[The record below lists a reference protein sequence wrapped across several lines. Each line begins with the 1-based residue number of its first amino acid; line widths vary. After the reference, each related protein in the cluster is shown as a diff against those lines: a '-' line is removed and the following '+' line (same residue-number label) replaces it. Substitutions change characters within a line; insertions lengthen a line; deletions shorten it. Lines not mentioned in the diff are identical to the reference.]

1 MQYCAINK
9 EREGLE
15 KQNKMLKKLFYLFT
29 IIIFCNGN
37 IIAQNSLQ
45 YNLID
50 YTQPKTFILSDIKIT
65 GSKYVNKSNIIDIS
79 GLKINNNIKVPGTD
93 ISSAINKLWQ
103 QNLFSEIEIKY
114 DKISNDSISLNIVLK
129 EYPRLSKFKFI
140 GKISKSDISTL
151 KDDLQLMRGKILT
164 QNLIKNSLNKIEK
177 FYIDKGFY
185 NVKVNHEIIE
195 DSATANSSILI
206 FDINKNKKVKI
217 KDIIVKG
224 RKQIVNNN
232 KSFLN
237 NKDTVYA
244 ISNYRLKKSMK
255 ETKVKNKWRFFKVS
269 KFIKENYEEDKENI
283 ISEYN
288 NKGYRDAKI
297 VKDSVYVNNDNTV
310 TIEIVLDEGEPYLFG
325 NINFVGNKKYTN
337 DELLN
342 QLGIDSGDV
351 FNQSILDSR
360 LFGTPEGTD
369 ISSLYL
375 DNGYLFFNATPVEV
389 STNNNIIDL
398 DVRLYEGDQ
407 ARINKVAVKGNTKTQ
422 DHVIMREL
430 RTRPGDLFKRSDI
443 MRSQRE
449 LAQMQYF
456 DPEAFD
462 VKIDPNPA
470 RNEVDV
476 TYIVAEKS
484 SDQIQLQGGW
494 GGGRVVGSLGLTFNN
509 FSTRNIF
516 NGSKW
521 KPLPSGD
528 GQRLSLI
535 ARSNGAYYQN
545 YNISFTEPWLG
556 GKKPTSLQV
565 SLFKAISSNGQQDD
579 QRQEIQVTGI
589 SLGIGKRLKNPDDYF
604 TVYNGLNYMQYK
616 LSNSQSFFSF
626 RNGVSNNVNY
636 NITIG
641 RNSVDQIN
649 FPRQGSNFLLTLK
662 LSPPY
667 SMFDDIDDYTSLT
680 DQEKYKWVEYYKW
693 KFKAT
698 WFSPFTEKLI
708 LATKT
713 EFGFLGAY
721 NQELGIS
728 PFERFYVGG
737 DGLSGMGYMNDGREL
752 VALRGYSNNSL
763 SPQTGATIYNKYTAE
778 IRYALSLNPT
788 STMYALAFLEAGNAW
803 EEFDN
808 FNPFGV
814 KRSVGIGVKIMLPM
828 IGMMG
833 LDYGWGLDEV
843 IGNPEANGGQFHF
856 SIGQNF

>member
-1 MQYCAINK
+1 MILSNHFIN
-9 EREGLE
+9 
-15 KQNKMLKKLFYLFT
+15 
-29 IIIFCNGN
+29 
-37 IIAQNSLQ
+37 AQDSIVNT
-45 YNLID
+45 NPID
-50 YTQPKTFILSDIKIT
+50 YTQPKD
-65 GSKYVNKSNIIDIS
+65 YVLADIS
-79 GLKINNNIKVPGTD
+79 IKGIKFLSKSTITDISALKINQIISIPGND
-93 ISSAINKLWQ
+93 ISIAINKLWK
-103 QNLFSEIEIKY
+103 QNLFSDIKIEY
-114 DKISNDSISLNIVLK
+114 DKIINDSIYLNIILK
-129 EYPRLSKFKFI
+129 EYPRLSKFKFK
-140 GKISKSDISTL
+140 GDISKSNITTL
-151 KDDLQLMRGKILT
+151 KEDLKLMRGKVLT
-164 QNLIKNSLNKIEK
+164 QNLIKNSVNKIRK
-177 FYIDKGFY
+177 FYTDKGFF
-185 NVKVNHEIIE
+185 NVSVKHIVAK
-195 DSATANSSILI
+195 DSASANATILI
-206 FDINKNKKVKI
+206 FDINKYDKVKI
-217 KDIIVKG
+217 KDIIIYG
-224 RKQIVNNN
+224 RKEIVNNN
-232 KSFLN
+232 KSFFN

-244 ISNYRLKKSMK
+244 VSSKRLKKSMK

-269 KFIKENYEEDKENI
+269 KFIKSNYEDDKNNI
-283 ISEYN
+283 IEEYN

-297 VKDSVYVNNDNTV
+297 INDTTYLNGDNTI
-310 TIEIVLDEGEPYLFG
+310 TIEITLEEGEPYLFG
-325 NINFVGNKKYTN
+325 DVSFVGNTRYTN
-337 DELLN
+337 EELSS
-342 QLGIDSGDV
+342 QLGIDKGDV

-360 LFGTPEGTD
+360 LFDSQEGTD

-375 DNGYLFFNATPVEV
+375 DDGYLFFNANPVEIA
-389 STNNNIIDL
+389 TNNNTIDIE
-398 DVRLYEGDQ
+398 VRLYEGEQ
-407 ARINKVAVKGNTKTQ
+407 ARLNKISVQGNTKTQ

-476 TYIVAEKS
+476 TYIVSEKS

-509 FSTRNIF
+509 FSSRNIF

-521 KPLPSGD
+521 RPLPSGD
-528 GQRLSLI
+528 GQRLSLT

-545 YNISFTEPWLG
+545 YMMSFTEPWLG
-556 GKKPTSLQV
+556 GKKPTSLSI
-565 SLFKAISSNGQQDD
+565 SLSKSISSNGLDGD
-579 QRQEIQVTGI
+579 ERQEIQVSGL

-604 TVYNGLNYMQYK
+604 TLYNGLNFIQYK

-626 RNGVSNNVNY
+626 RNGESNNVNY
-636 NITIG
+636 QVNLG
-641 RNSVDQIN
+641 RNSVDQLN
-649 FPRQGSNFLLTLK
+649 FPRQGSNFLMSIK

-667 SMFDDIDDYTSLT
+667 SMFDNVDDYSSLT

-713 EFGFLGAY
+713 EFGFLGGY
-721 NQELGIS
+721 NDQLGIS

-803 EEFDN
+803 EDFDN
-808 FNPFGV
+808 FNPFGI

-833 LDYGWGLDEV
+833 LDYGWGLDEI
-843 IGNPEANGGQFHF
+843 IGNPDANGGQFHF

>member
-1 MQYCAINK
+1 MKIKLLLIFLVMIFSNHFIN
-9 EREGLE
+9 
-15 KQNKMLKKLFYLFT
+15 
-29 IIIFCNGN
+29 
-37 IIAQNSLQ
+37 AQDSIVNTNS
-45 YNLID
+45 ID
-50 YTQPKTFILSDIKIT
+50 YTQPKDYILA
-65 GSKYVNKSNIIDIS
+65 DIS
-79 GLKINNNIKVPGTD
+79 IKGIKFLSKSTITDISALKINQIISIPGND
-93 ISSAINKLWQ
+93 ISIAINKLWK
-103 QNLFSEIEIKY
+103 QNLFSDIKIEY
-114 DKISNDSISLNIVLK
+114 DKIINDSIYLNIILK
-129 EYPRLSKFKFI
+129 EYPRLSKFKFK
-140 GKISKSDISTL
+140 GDISKSNITTL
-151 KDDLQLMRGKILT
+151 KDDLKLMRGKVLT
-164 QNLIKNSLNKIEK
+164 QNLIKNSVNKIRK
-177 FYIDKGFY
+177 FYTDKGY
-185 NVKVNHEIIE
+185 LNVSVKHIVAK
-195 DSATANSSILI
+195 DSTSANASILI
-206 FDINKNKKVKI
+206 FDINKYDKVKI
-217 KDIIVKG
+217 KDIIVYG
-224 RKQIVNNN
+224 RKEIVNTN
-232 KSFLN
+232 KSFFN

-244 ISNYRLKKSMK
+244 ISNKRLKKSMK

-269 KFIKENYEEDKENI
+269 KFINSNYEDDKNNI
-283 ISEYN
+283 IEEYN

-297 VKDSVYVNNDNTV
+297 ISDTTYLNEDNTI
-310 TIEIVLDEGEPYLFG
+310 TIEITLEEGEPYLFG
-325 NINFVGNKKYTN
+325 DISFIGNTRYTN
-337 DELLN
+337 EQLSS
-342 QLGIDSGDV
+342 QLGIDKGEV

-360 LFGTPEGTD
+360 LFGSQEGTD

-375 DNGYLFFNATPVEV
+375 NDGYLFFNATPVEIA
-389 STNNNIIDL
+389 TNNNTIDIE
-398 DVRLYEGDQ
+398 VRLYEGEQ
-407 ARINKVAVKGNTKTQ
+407 ARLNKISVQGNTKTQ

-476 TYIVAEKS
+476 TYIVSEKS

-509 FSTRNIF
+509 FSSRNIF

-521 KPLPSGD
+521 RPLPSGD
-528 GQRLSLI
+528 GQRLSLT

-545 YNISFTEPWLG
+545 YMMSFTEPWLG
-556 GKKPTSLQV
+556 GKKPTSLSV
-565 SLFKAISSNGQQDD
+565 SLSKSVSSNGLTGDE
-579 QRQEIQVTGI
+579 RQEIQVSGL

-604 TVYNGLNYMQYK
+604 TLYNGLNFIQYK

-626 RNGVSNNVNY
+626 RNGESNNVNY
-636 NITIG
+636 QINLG
-641 RNSVDQIN
+641 RNSVDQLN
-649 FPRQGSNFLLTLK
+649 YPRQGSNFLLSIK

-667 SMFDDIDDYTSLT
+667 SMFDNVDDYSSLT

-713 EFGFLGAY
+713 EFGFLGGY
-721 NQELGIS
+721 NDQLGIS

-803 EEFDN
+803 EDFDN
-808 FNPFGV
+808 FNPFGI

-833 LDYGWGLDEV
+833 LDYGWGLDEI
-843 IGNPEANGGQFHF
+843 IGNPDANGGQFHF

>member
-1 MQYCAINK
+1 
-9 EREGLE
+9 
-15 KQNKMLKKLFYLFT
+15 MLKKIVVIFSITSLICTNLF
-29 IIIFCNGN
+29 
-37 IIAQNSLQ
+37 AQDSLQ
-45 YNLID
+45 FFID
-50 YTQPKTFILSDIKIT
+50 YTKPKEFVLSNVNIIGTKF
-65 GSKYVNKSNIIDIS
+65 VNKSNILDITS
-79 GLKINNNIKVPGTD
+79 LKINQKIKIPGSD

-103 QNLFSEIEIKY
+103 QNLFSEIEIEY
-114 DKISNDSISLNIVLK
+114 DEIKKDSISLNIVLK

-140 GKISKSDISTL
+140 GNISKSNVSTL
-151 KDDLQLMRGKILT
+151 KDDLKLARGKILT
-164 QNLIKNSLNKIEK
+164 QNLIKNSINKIKK
-177 FYIDKGFY
+177 FYTDKGFL
-185 NVKVNHEIIE
+185 NIDVKHKIVE
-195 DSATANSSILI
+195 DTLTLNSSILI
-206 FDINKNKKVKI
+206 FEINKNKKVKI
-217 KDIIVKG
+217 RDIVIKG
-224 RKQIVNNN
+224 RKQIVNKN
-232 KSFLN
+232 KSIIN

-244 ISNYRLKKSMK
+244 LSNYRLKKSMK

-269 KFIKENYEEDKENI
+269 KFIKENYEADKENI

-288 NKGYRDAKI
+288 NRGYRDAKI
-297 VKDSVYVNNDNTV
+297 LNDTIYYNSDNTI
-310 TIEIVLDEGEPYLFG
+310 TIEITLDEGEPYLFG
-325 NINFVGNKKYTN
+325 NINFIGNKKYTN
-337 DELLN
+337 SELLN
-342 QLGIDSGDV
+342 QLSIDSGDV

-389 STNNNIIDL
+389 STTDNIIDL
-398 DVRLYEGDQ
+398 EIRLYEGDQ
-407 ARINKVAVKGNTKTQ
+407 ARINKVSVKGNTKTQ

-476 TYIVAEKS
+476 TYVVAEKS

-494 GGGRVVGSLGLTFNN
+494 GGGRVVGSLGFTFNN
-509 FSTRNIF
+509 FSSRNLF

-521 KPLPSGD
+521 RPLPSGD
-528 GQRLSLI
+528 GQRLSLV
-535 ARSNGAYYQN
+535 ARSNGVYYQN
-545 YNISFTEPWLG
+545 YNISFVEPWLG

-565 SLFKAISSNGQQDD
+565 SVFRAISSNGLQDE
-579 QRQEIQVTGI
+579 QRQEIQVTGL
-589 SLGIGKRLKNPDDYF
+589 SFGVGKRLKNPDDYF
-604 TVYNGLNYMQYK
+604 TVYNGLNFMQYK

-636 NITIG
+636 NINIG

-649 FPRQGSNFLLTLK
+649 FPRQGSNFLLSLK

-667 SMFDDIDDYTSLT
+667 SMFDDIDDYSTLS
-680 DQEKYKWVEYYKW
+680 DQEKFEWVEYYKW

-698 WFSPFTEKLI
+698 WFSPFTEKLV
-708 LATKT
+708 LATRT

-721 NQELGIS
+721 NQDLGVS

-752 VALRGYSNNSL
+752 VALRGYANNSI

-788 STMYALAFLEAGNAW
+788 STMYAHAFLEAGNAW
-803 EEFDN
+803 EKFEN

-814 KRSVGIGVKIMLPM
+814 KRSVGIGIKIMLPM

-833 LDYGWGLDEV
+833 LDYGWGLDE
-843 IGNPEANGGQFHF
+843 IPGNSEANGGQFHF

>member
-1 MQYCAINK
+1 M
-9 EREGLE
+9 
-15 KQNKMLKKLFYLFT
+15 
-29 IIIFCNGN
+29 IFSNHFVN
-37 IIAQNSLQ
+37 AQDSIVNT
-45 YNLID
+45 NPID
-50 YTQPKTFILSDIKIT
+50 YTQPKDYILA
-65 GSKYVNKSNIIDIS
+65 DIS
-79 GLKINNNIKVPGTD
+79 IKGIKFLSKSTITDISALKINQIISIPGND
-93 ISSAINKLWQ
+93 ISIAINKLWK
-103 QNLFSEIEIKY
+103 QNLFSDIKIEY
-114 DKISNDSISLNIVLK
+114 DKIINDSIYLNIILK
-129 EYPRLSKFKFI
+129 EYPRLSKFKFK
-140 GKISKSDISTL
+140 GDISKSNITTL
-151 KDDLQLMRGKILT
+151 KEDLKLMRGKVLT
-164 QNLIKNSLNKIEK
+164 QNLIKNSVNKIRK
-177 FYIDKGFY
+177 FYTDKGY
-185 NVKVNHEIIE
+185 LNVSVKHIVAK
-195 DSATANSSILI
+195 DSTSANASILI
-206 FDINKNKKVKI
+206 FDINKYDKVKI
-217 KDIIVKG
+217 KDIIIYG
-224 RKQIVNNN
+224 RKEIVNTN
-232 KSFLN
+232 KSFFN

-244 ISNYRLKKSMK
+244 VSNKRLKKSMK

-269 KFIKENYEEDKENI
+269 KFIKSNYEDDKNNI
-283 ISEYN
+283 IEEYN

-297 VKDSVYVNNDNTV
+297 INDTTYLNEDNTI
-310 TIEIVLDEGEPYLFG
+310 TIEITLEEGEPYLFG
-325 NINFVGNKKYTN
+325 DVSFIGNTRYTN
-337 DELLN
+337 EELSS
-342 QLGIDSGDV
+342 QLGIDKGDV

-360 LFGTPEGTD
+360 LFGSQEGTD

-375 DNGYLFFNATPVEV
+375 DDGYLFFNATPVEIA
-389 STNNNIIDL
+389 TNNNTIDIE
-398 DVRLYEGDQ
+398 VRLYEGEQ
-407 ARINKVAVKGNTKTQ
+407 ARLNKISVQGNTKTQ

-476 TYIVAEKS
+476 TYIVSEKS

-509 FSTRNIF
+509 FSSRNIF

-521 KPLPSGD
+521 RPLPSGD
-528 GQRLSLI
+528 GQRLSLT

-545 YNISFTEPWLG
+545 YMMSFTEPWLG
-556 GKKPTSLQV
+556 GKKPTSLSV
-565 SLFKAISSNGQQDD
+565 SLSKSISSNGLTGDE
-579 QRQEIQVTGI
+579 RQEIQVSGL

-604 TVYNGLNYMQYK
+604 TLYNGLNFIQYK

-626 RNGVSNNVNY
+626 RNGESNNVNY
-636 NITIG
+636 QVNLG
-641 RNSVDQIN
+641 RNSVDQLN
-649 FPRQGSNFLLTLK
+649 FPRQGSNFLLSIK

-667 SMFDDIDDYTSLT
+667 SMFDNIDDYSSLT

-713 EFGFLGAY
+713 EFGFLGGY
-721 NQELGIS
+721 NDQLGIS

-778 IRYALSLNPT
+778 LRYALSLNPT

-803 EEFDN
+803 
-808 FNPFGV
+808 
-814 KRSVGIGVKIMLPM
+814 
-828 IGMMG
+828 
-833 LDYGWGLDEV
+833 
-843 IGNPEANGGQFHF
+843 
-856 SIGQNF
+856 

>member
-1 MQYCAINK
+1 MVT
-9 EREGLE
+9 
-15 KQNKMLKKLFYLFT
+15 QNNMLKKIVVIFSITSLICTNLF
-29 IIIFCNGN
+29 
-37 IIAQNSLQ
+37 AQDSLQ
-45 YNLID
+45 FFID
-50 YTQPKTFILSDIKIT
+50 YTKPKEFVLSNVNIVGTKF
-65 GSKYVNKSNIIDIS
+65 VNKSNILDITS
-79 GLKINNNIKVPGTD
+79 LKINQKIKIPGSE

-103 QNLFSEIEIKY
+103 QNLFSEIEIEY
-114 DKISNDSISLNIVLK
+114 DEINKDSISLNIVLK

-140 GKISKSDISTL
+140 GNISKSNISTL
-151 KDDLQLMRGKILT
+151 KDDLKLARGKILT
-164 QNLIKNSLNKIEK
+164 QNLIKNSINKIKK
-177 FYIDKGFY
+177 FYTDKGFLKID
-185 NVKVNHEIIE
+185 VKHEIVE
-195 DSATANSSILI
+195 DTLTLNSSILI
-206 FDINKNKKVKI
+206 FEINKNKKVKI
-217 KDIIVKG
+217 KDIVIKG
-224 RKQIVNNN
+224 RKQIVNKN
-232 KSFLN
+232 KSIIN

-244 ISNYRLKKSMK
+244 LSNYRLKKSMK
-255 ETKVKNKWRFFKVS
+255 ETKVKNKWRFFKAS
-269 KFIKENYEEDKENI
+269 KFIKENYEADKENI

-288 NKGYRDAKI
+288 NRGYRDAKI
-297 VKDSVYVNNDNTV
+297 LNDTIYYNSDNTI
-310 TIEIVLDEGEPYLFG
+310 TIEITLDEGEPYLFG
-325 NINFVGNKKYTN
+325 NINFIGNKKYTN
-337 DELLN
+337 SELLN
-342 QLGIDSGDV
+342 QLSIDSGDV

-389 STNNNIIDL
+389 STTDNIIDL
-398 DVRLYEGDQ
+398 EIRLYEGDQ
-407 ARINKVAVKGNTKTQ
+407 ARINKVSVKGNTKTQ

-476 TYIVAEKS
+476 TYVVAEKS

-494 GGGRVVGSLGLTFNN
+494 GGGRVVGSLGFTFNN
-509 FSTRNIF
+509 FSSRNLF

-521 KPLPSGD
+521 RPLPSGD
-528 GQRLSLI
+528 GQRLSLV
-535 ARSNGAYYQN
+535 ARSNGVYYQN
-545 YNISFTEPWLG
+545 YNISFVEPWLG

-565 SLFKAISSNGQQDD
+565 SVFRAISSNGLQDE
-579 QRQEIQVTGI
+579 QRQEIQVTGL
-589 SLGIGKRLKNPDDYF
+589 SFGVGKRLKNPDDYF
-604 TVYNGLNYMQYK
+604 TVYNGLNFMQYK

-636 NITIG
+636 NINIG

-649 FPRQGSNFLLTLK
+649 FPRQGSNFLLSLK

-667 SMFDDIDDYTSLT
+667 SMFDDIDDYSTLS
-680 DQEKYKWVEYYKW
+680 DQEKFEWVEYYKW

-698 WFSPFTEKLI
+698 WFSPFTEKLV
-708 LATKT
+708 LATRT

-721 NQELGIS
+721 NQDLGVS

-752 VALRGYSNNSL
+752 VALRGYANNSI

-788 STMYALAFLEAGNAW
+788 STMYAHAFLEAGNAW
-803 EEFDN
+803 EKFEN

-814 KRSVGIGVKIMLPM
+814 KRSVGIGIKIMLPM

-833 LDYGWGLDEV
+833 LDYGWGLDE
-843 IGNPEANGGQFHF
+843 IPGNSEANGGQFHF

>member
-1 MQYCAINK
+1 M
-9 EREGLE
+9 
-15 KQNKMLKKLFYLFT
+15 
-29 IIIFCNGN
+29 IFSNHFVN
-37 IIAQNSLQ
+37 AQDSIVNT
-45 YNLID
+45 NPID
-50 YTQPKTFILSDIKIT
+50 YTQPKDYILA
-65 GSKYVNKSNIIDIS
+65 DIS
-79 GLKINNNIKVPGTD
+79 IKGIKFLSKSTITDISALKINQIISIPGND
-93 ISSAINKLWQ
+93 ISIAINKLWK
-103 QNLFSEIEIKY
+103 QNLFSDIKIEY
-114 DKISNDSISLNIVLK
+114 DKIINDSIYLNIILK
-129 EYPRLSKFKFI
+129 EYPRLSKFKFK
-140 GKISKSDISTL
+140 GDISKSNITTL
-151 KDDLQLMRGKILT
+151 KEDLKLMRGKVLT
-164 QNLIKNSLNKIEK
+164 QNLIKNSVNKIRK
-177 FYIDKGFY
+177 FYTDKGY
-185 NVKVNHEIIE
+185 LNVSVKHIVAK
-195 DSATANSSILI
+195 DSTSANASILI
-206 FDINKNKKVKI
+206 FDINKYDKVKI
-217 KDIIVKG
+217 KDIIIYG
-224 RKQIVNNN
+224 RKEIVNTN
-232 KSFLN
+232 KSFFN

-244 ISNYRLKKSMK
+244 VSNKRLKKSMK

-269 KFIKENYEEDKENI
+269 KFIKSNYEDDKNNI
-283 ISEYN
+283 IEEYN

-297 VKDSVYVNNDNTV
+297 INDTTYLNEDNTI
-310 TIEIVLDEGEPYLFG
+310 TIEITLEEGEPYLFG
-325 NINFVGNKKYTN
+325 DVSFIGNTRYTN
-337 DELLN
+337 EELSS
-342 QLGIDSGDV
+342 QLGIDKGDV

-360 LFGTPEGTD
+360 LFGSQEGTD

-375 DNGYLFFNATPVEV
+375 DDGYLFFNATPVEIA
-389 STNNNIIDL
+389 TNNNTIDIE
-398 DVRLYEGDQ
+398 VRLYEGEQ
-407 ARINKVAVKGNTKTQ
+407 ARLNKISVQGNTKTQ

-476 TYIVAEKS
+476 TYIVSEKS

-509 FSTRNIF
+509 FSSRNIF

-521 KPLPSGD
+521 RPLPSGD
-528 GQRLSLI
+528 GQRLSLT

-545 YNISFTEPWLG
+545 YMMSFTEPWLG
-556 GKKPTSLQV
+556 GKKPTSLSV
-565 SLFKAISSNGQQDD
+565 SLSKSISSNGLTGDE
-579 QRQEIQVTGI
+579 RQEIQVSGL

-604 TVYNGLNYMQYK
+604 TLYNGLNFIQYK

-626 RNGVSNNVNY
+626 RNGESNNVNY
-636 NITIG
+636 QVNLG
-641 RNSVDQIN
+641 RNSVDQLN
-649 FPRQGSNFLLTLK
+649 FPRQGSNFLLSIK

-667 SMFDDIDDYTSLT
+667 SMFDNIDDYSSLT

-713 EFGFLGAY
+713 EFGFLGGY
-721 NQELGIS
+721 NDQLGIS

-803 EEFDN
+803 EDFDN
-808 FNPFGV
+808 FNPFGI

-833 LDYGWGLDEV
+833 LDYGWGLDEI
-843 IGNPEANGGQFHF
+843 IGNPDANGGQFHF

>member
-1 MQYCAINK
+1 LV
-9 EREGLE
+9 R
-15 KQNKMLKKLFYLFT
+15 QNKMIKKITYSLILAFFYF
-29 IIIFCNGN
+29 NVY
-37 IIAQNSLQ
+37 AQENLESLV
-45 YNLID
+45 D
-50 YTQPKTFILSDIKIT
+50 YTSPKEFILSNVNIIGT
-65 GSKYVNKSNIIDIS
+65 KYVNSSNILDITL
-79 GLKINNNIKVPGTD
+79 LKINQKIKIPGTD

-103 QNLFSEIEIKY
+103 QNLFSNIEIEIGEVY
-114 DKISNDSISLNIVLK
+114 NDSVSLNIILN

-140 GKISKSDISTL
+140 GNISKSNISTL
-151 KDDLQLMRGKILT
+151 KDNLKLARGKILT
-164 QNLIKNSLNKIEK
+164 QNLIKNSVNKIKKFYTDKGFLNIIVRHKIEK
-177 FYIDKGFY
+177 DTL
-185 NVKVNHEIIE
+185 
-195 DSATANSSILI
+195 SLNSSILI
-206 FDINKNKKVKI
+206 FEINKNKKVKI
-217 KDIIVKG
+217 RDIIIKG
-224 RKQIVNNN
+224 RKQIVNKN
-232 KSFLN
+232 KSIIN

-244 ISNYRLKKSMK
+244 LSNYRLKKSMK

-269 KFIKENYEEDKENI
+269 KFIKENYETDKENI

-288 NKGYRDAKI
+288 NRGYRDAKI
-297 VKDSVYVNNDNTV
+297 LNDTIYYNSDNTIN
-310 TIEIVLDEGEPYLFG
+310 IEITLDEGEPYLFG
-325 NINFVGNKKYTN
+325 NINFIGNKKYTN
-337 DELLN
+337 SELLN
-342 QLGIDSGDV
+342 QLSIDSGDV

-389 STNNNIIDL
+389 STTNNIINL
-398 DVRLYEGDQ
+398 EIRLYEGDQ
-407 ARINKVAVKGNTKTQ
+407 ARINKVSVKGNTKTQ

-470 RNEVDV
+470 RNEVDI
-476 TYIVAEKS
+476 TYVVAEKS

-494 GGGRVVGSLGLTFNN
+494 GGGRVVGSLGFTFNN
-509 FSTRNIF
+509 FSSRNLF
-516 NGSKW
+516 DGSKW
-521 KPLPSGD
+521 RPLPSGD
-528 GQRLSLI
+528 GQRLSLV
-535 ARSNGAYYQN
+535 ARSNGVYYQN
-545 YNISFTEPWLG
+545 YNISFVEPWLG

-565 SLFKAISSNGQQDD
+565 SLFRAISSNGLQDE
-579 QRQEIQVTGI
+579 QRQEIQVTGL
-589 SLGIGKRLKNPDDYF
+589 SFGVGKRLKNPDDYF
-604 TVYNGLNYMQYK
+604 TVYNGLNFMQYK

-636 NITIG
+636 NINIG

-649 FPRQGSNFLLTLK
+649 FPRQGSNFLLSLK

-667 SMFDDIDDYTSLT
+667 SMFDDIDDYSTLS
-680 DQEKYKWVEYYKW
+680 DQEKFEWVEYYKW

-698 WFSPFTEKLI
+698 WFSPFTEKLV
-708 LATKT
+708 LATRT

-721 NQELGIS
+721 NQDLGVS

-752 VALRGYSNNSL
+752 VALRGYANNSI

-788 STMYALAFLEAGNAW
+788 STMYAHAFLEAGNAW
-803 EEFDN
+803 EKFEN

-814 KRSVGIGVKIMLPM
+814 KRSMGIGIKIMLPM

-833 LDYGWGLDEV
+833 LDYGWGLD
-843 IGNPEANGGQFHF
+843 IIPGNSEANGGQFHF

>member
-1 MQYCAINK
+1 MKI
-9 EREGLE
+9 
-15 KQNKMLKKLFYLFT
+15 KLLL
-29 IIIFCNGN
+29 IFLVMIFSNHFVN
-37 IIAQNSLQ
+37 AQDSIVNT
-45 YNLID
+45 NPID
-50 YTQPKTFILSDIKIT
+50 YTQPKD
-65 GSKYVNKSNIIDIS
+65 YVLADIS
-79 GLKINNNIKVPGTD
+79 IKGIKFLSKSTITDISALKINQIISIPGND
-93 ISSAINKLWQ
+93 ISIAINKLWK
-103 QNLFSEIEIKY
+103 QNLFSDIKIEY
-114 DKISNDSISLNIVLK
+114 DKIINDSIYLNIILK
-129 EYPRLSKFKFI
+129 EYPRLSKFKFK
-140 GKISKSDISTL
+140 GDISKSNITTL
-151 KDDLQLMRGKILT
+151 KEDLKLMRGKVLT
-164 QNLIKNSLNKIEK
+164 QNLIKNSVNKIRK
-177 FYIDKGFY
+177 FYTDKGY
-185 NVKVNHEIIE
+185 LNVSVKHIVAK
-195 DSATANSSILI
+195 DSTSANASILI
-206 FDINKNKKVKI
+206 FDINKYDKVKI
-217 KDIIVKG
+217 KDIIIYG
-224 RKQIVNNN
+224 RKEIVNTN
-232 KSFLN
+232 KSFFN

-244 ISNYRLKKSMK
+244 VSNKRLKKSMK

-269 KFIKENYEEDKENI
+269 KFIKSNYEDDKNNI
-283 ISEYN
+283 IEEYN

-297 VKDSVYVNNDNTV
+297 INDTTYLNEDNTI
-310 TIEIVLDEGEPYLFG
+310 TIEITLEEGEPYLFG
-325 NINFVGNKKYTN
+325 DVSFIGNTRYTN
-337 DELLN
+337 EELSS
-342 QLGIDSGDV
+342 QLGIDKGDV

-360 LFGTPEGTD
+360 LFGSQEGTD

-375 DNGYLFFNATPVEV
+375 DDGYLFFNATPVEIA
-389 STNNNIIDL
+389 TNNNTIDIE
-398 DVRLYEGDQ
+398 VRLYEGEQ
-407 ARINKVAVKGNTKTQ
+407 ARLNKISVQGNTKTQ

-476 TYIVAEKS
+476 TYIVSEKS

-509 FSTRNIF
+509 FSSRNIF

-521 KPLPSGD
+521 RPLPSGD
-528 GQRLSLI
+528 GQRLSLT

-545 YNISFTEPWLG
+545 YMMSFTEPWLG
-556 GKKPTSLQV
+556 GKKPTSLSV
-565 SLFKAISSNGQQDD
+565 SLSKSISSNGLTGDE
-579 QRQEIQVTGI
+579 RQEIQVSGL

-604 TVYNGLNYMQYK
+604 TLYNGLNFIQYK

-626 RNGVSNNVNY
+626 RNGESNNVNY
-636 NITIG
+636 QVNLG
-641 RNSVDQIN
+641 RNSVDQLN
-649 FPRQGSNFLLTLK
+649 FPRQGSNFLLSIK

-667 SMFDDIDDYTSLT
+667 SMFDNIDDYSSLT

-713 EFGFLGAY
+713 EFGFLGGY
-721 NQELGIS
+721 NDQLGIS

-803 EEFDN
+803 EDFDN
-808 FNPFGV
+808 FNPFGI

-833 LDYGWGLDEV
+833 LDYGWGLDEI
-843 IGNPEANGGQFHF
+843 IGNPDANGGQFHF

>member
-1 MQYCAINK
+1 MVTLYN
-9 EREGLE
+9 
-15 KQNKMLKKLFYLFT
+15 MTKK
-29 IIIFCNGN
+29 IIFIFFIICYSATTNG
-37 IIAQNSLQ
+37 QDSLVQ
-45 YNLID
+45 PFID
-50 YTQPKTFILSDIKIT
+50 YTQPKEYVLSKISIKGT
-65 GSKYVNKSNIIDIS
+65 TYVNKSNIIDIS
-79 GLKINNNIKVPGTD
+79 GLKINQKITIPSSD
-93 ISSAINKLWQ
+93 ISNAINKLWQ
-103 QNLFSEIEIKY
+103 QNLFSEIDITL
-114 DKISNDSISLNIVLK
+114 DKIFNDSITLDIVLK
-129 EYPRLSKFKFI
+129 EYPRLSKFKFK
-140 GKISKSDISTL
+140 GDISKSNISTL
-151 KDDLQLMRGKILT
+151 KEDLQLMRGKILT
-164 QNLIKNSLNKIEK
+164 QNLIKNSVNKIEK
-177 FYIDKGFY
+177 FYVDKGFL
-185 NVKVNHEIIE
+185 NTDVKFFITN
-195 DSATANSSILI
+195 DTLTSNSSILI

-217 KDIIVKG
+217 KDIIIYG
-224 RKQIVNNN
+224 RNEIVNKN
-232 KSFLN
+232 KSFFN

-244 ISNYRLKKSMK
+244 LSNRKLKKSMK

-269 KFIKENYEEDKENI
+269 KFIKSNYEEDKENI

-297 VKDSVYVNNDNTV
+297 TNDTIYLNDDNTV
-310 TIEIVLDEGEPYLFG
+310 TIEITLDEGDPYLFG
-325 NINFVGNKKYTN
+325 NINFIGNTKYTN
-337 DELLN
+337 EELLN

-351 FNQSILDSR
+351 FNQSILDAR
-360 LFGTPEGTD
+360 LFGSQEGND

-375 DNGYLFFNATPVEV
+375 DDGYLFFNATPVEV
-389 STNNNIIDL
+389 STNNNSIDL
-398 DVRLYEGDQ
+398 EIRLYEGNQ
-407 ARINKVAVKGNTKTQ
+407 ARINKVSVKGNTKTQ

-430 RTRPGDLFKRSDI
+430 RTKPGDLFKRSDI

-462 VKIDPNPA
+462 VKIDPKPA
-470 RNEVDV
+470 RNEVDI
-476 TYIVAEKS
+476 TYIVSEKS

-509 FSTRNIF
+509 FSSRNIF

-521 KPLPSGD
+521 RPLPSGD

-565 SLFKAISSNGQQDD
+565 SLYRSVSSNGLTDD
-579 QRQEIQVTGI
+579 QRQEIQVTGL
-589 SLGIGKRLKNPDDYF
+589 SLGIGKRLKKPDDYF
-604 TVYNGLNYMQYK
+604 GIYNGLNFVQYK

-626 RNGVSNNVNY
+626 RNGESNNINY
-636 NITIG
+636 NINIT
-641 RNSVDQIN
+641 RNSIDQIN
-649 FPRQGSNFLLTLK
+649 FPRQGSNFILSLK

-667 SMFDDIDDYTSLT
+667 SMFDDVDDYSSLS
-680 DQEKYKWVEYYKW
+680 DQEKYEWVEYYKW

-698 WFSPFTEKLI
+698 WFSPFTEKLV

-721 NQELGIS
+721 NEQLGVS

-778 IRYALSLNPT
+778 LRYALSLNPT

-803 EEFDN
+803 EKFDD

-814 KRSVGIGVKIMLPM
+814 KRSAGIGIKIMLPM

-833 LDYGWGLDEV
+833 LDYGWGLDEI
-843 IGNPEANGGQFHF
+843 IGNPDANGGQFHF

>member
-1 MQYCAINK
+1 
-9 EREGLE
+9 
-15 KQNKMLKKLFYLFT
+15 MLKKIAVIFSITSLICSNLF
-29 IIIFCNGN
+29 
-37 IIAQNSLQ
+37 AQDSLQ
-45 YNLID
+45 FFID
-50 YTQPKTFILSDIKIT
+50 YTKPKEFVLSNVNIVGTKF
-65 GSKYVNKSNIIDIS
+65 VNKSNILDITS
-79 GLKINNNIKVPGTD
+79 LKINQKIKIPGSD

-103 QNLFSEIEIKY
+103 QNLFSEIEIEY
-114 DKISNDSISLNIVLK
+114 DEINEDSISLNIVLK

-140 GKISKSDISTL
+140 GNISKSNVSTL
-151 KDDLQLMRGKILT
+151 KDDLKLARGKILT
-164 QNLIKNSLNKIEK
+164 QNLIKNSINKIKK
-177 FYIDKGFY
+177 FYTDKGFLKID
-185 NVKVNHEIIE
+185 VKHKIVE
-195 DSATANSSILI
+195 DTLTLNSSILI
-206 FDINKNKKVKI
+206 FEINKNKKVKI
-217 KDIIVKG
+217 RDIIIKG
-224 RKQIVNNN
+224 RKQIVNKN
-232 KSFLN
+232 KSIIN

-244 ISNYRLKKSMK
+244 LSNYRLKKSMK

-269 KFIKENYEEDKENI
+269 KFIKENYEADKENI

-288 NKGYRDAKI
+288 NRGYRDAKI
-297 VKDSVYVNNDNTV
+297 LNDTIYYNSDNTITV
-310 TIEIVLDEGEPYLFG
+310 EITLDEGEPYLFG
-325 NINFVGNKKYTN
+325 NINFIGNKKYTN
-337 DELLN
+337 SELLN
-342 QLGIDSGDV
+342 QLSIDSGDV

-389 STNNNIIDL
+389 STTDNIIDL
-398 DVRLYEGDQ
+398 EIRLYEGDQ
-407 ARINKVAVKGNTKTQ
+407 ARINKVSVKGNTKTQ

-476 TYIVAEKS
+476 TYVVAEKS

-494 GGGRVVGSLGLTFNN
+494 GGGRVVGSLGFTFNN
-509 FSTRNIF
+509 FSSRNLF

-521 KPLPSGD
+521 RPLPSGD
-528 GQRLSLI
+528 GQRLSLV
-535 ARSNGAYYQN
+535 ARSNGVYYQN
-545 YNISFTEPWLG
+545 YNISFVEPWLG

-565 SLFKAISSNGQQDD
+565 SVFRAISSNGLQDD
-579 QRQEIQVTGI
+579 QRQEIQVTGL
-589 SLGIGKRLKNPDDYF
+589 SFGVGKRLKNPDDYF
-604 TVYNGLNYMQYK
+604 TVYNGLNFMQYK

-636 NITIG
+636 NINIG

-649 FPRQGSNFLLTLK
+649 FPRQGSNFLLSLK

-667 SMFDDIDDYTSLT
+667 SMFDDIDDYSTLS
-680 DQEKYKWVEYYKW
+680 DQEKFEWVEYYKW

-698 WFSPFTEKLI
+698 WFSPFTEKLV
-708 LATKT
+708 LATRT

-721 NQELGIS
+721 NQDLGVS

-752 VALRGYSNNSL
+752 VALRGYANNSI

-788 STMYALAFLEAGNAW
+788 STMYAHAFLEAGNAW
-803 EEFDN
+803 EKFEN

-814 KRSVGIGVKIMLPM
+814 KRSVGIGIKIMLPM

-833 LDYGWGLDEV
+833 LDYGWGLDE
-843 IGNPEANGGQFHF
+843 IPGNSEANGGQFHF

>member
-1 MQYCAINK
+1 MKIKLLLILIVMILSNHFIN
-9 EREGLE
+9 
-15 KQNKMLKKLFYLFT
+15 
-29 IIIFCNGN
+29 
-37 IIAQNSLQ
+37 AQDSIVNT
-45 YNLID
+45 NPID
-50 YTQPKTFILSDIKIT
+50 YTQPKD
-65 GSKYVNKSNIIDIS
+65 YVLADIS
-79 GLKINNNIKVPGTD
+79 IKGIKFLSKSTITDISALKINQIISIPGND
-93 ISSAINKLWQ
+93 ISIAINKLWK
-103 QNLFSEIEIKY
+103 QNLFSDIKIEN
-114 DKISNDSISLNIVLK
+114 DKIINDSIYLNIILK
-129 EYPRLSKFKFI
+129 EYPRLSKFKFK
-140 GKISKSDISTL
+140 GDISKSNITTL
-151 KDDLQLMRGKILT
+151 KEDLKLMRGKVLT
-164 QNLIKNSLNKIEK
+164 QNLIKNSVNKIRK
-177 FYIDKGFY
+177 FYTDKGFF
-185 NVKVNHEIIE
+185 NVSVKHIVAK
-195 DSATANSSILI
+195 DSASANATILI
-206 FDINKNKKVKI
+206 FDINKYDKVKI
-217 KDIIVKG
+217 KDIIIYG
-224 RKQIVNNN
+224 RKEIVNNN
-232 KSFLN
+232 KSFFN

-244 ISNYRLKKSMK
+244 VSSKRLKKSMK

-269 KFIKENYEEDKENI
+269 KFIKSNYEDDKNNI
-283 ISEYN
+283 IEEYN

-297 VKDSVYVNNDNTV
+297 INDTTYLNGDNTI
-310 TIEIVLDEGEPYLFG
+310 TIEITLEEGEPYLFG
-325 NINFVGNKKYTN
+325 DVSFVGNTRYTN
-337 DELLN
+337 EELSS
-342 QLGIDSGDV
+342 QLGIDKGDV

-360 LFGTPEGTD
+360 LFDSQEGTD

-375 DNGYLFFNATPVEV
+375 DDGYLFFNANPVEIA
-389 STNNNIIDL
+389 TNNNTIDIE
-398 DVRLYEGDQ
+398 VRLYEGEQ
-407 ARINKVAVKGNTKTQ
+407 ARLNKISVQGNTKTQ

-476 TYIVAEKS
+476 TYIVSEKS

-509 FSTRNIF
+509 FSSRNIF

-521 KPLPSGD
+521 RPLPSGD
-528 GQRLSLI
+528 GQRLSLT

-545 YNISFTEPWLG
+545 YMMSFTEPWLG
-556 GKKPTSLQV
+556 GKKPTSLSI
-565 SLFKAISSNGQQDD
+565 SLSKSISSNGLDGD
-579 QRQEIQVTGI
+579 ERQEIQVSGL

-604 TVYNGLNYMQYK
+604 TLYNGLNFIQYK

-626 RNGVSNNVNY
+626 RNGESNNVNY
-636 NITIG
+636 QVNLG
-641 RNSVDQIN
+641 RNSVDQLN
-649 FPRQGSNFLLTLK
+649 FPRQGSNFLMSIK

-667 SMFDDIDDYTSLT
+667 SMFDNVDDYSSLT

-713 EFGFLGAY
+713 EFGFLGGY
-721 NQELGIS
+721 NDQLGIS

-803 EEFDN
+803 EDFDN
-808 FNPFGV
+808 FNPFGI

-833 LDYGWGLDEV
+833 LDYGWGLDEI
-843 IGNPEANGGQFHF
+843 IGNPDANGGQFHF

>member
-1 MQYCAINK
+1 MKIKLLLIFLVMIFSNHFIN
-9 EREGLE
+9 
-15 KQNKMLKKLFYLFT
+15 
-29 IIIFCNGN
+29 
-37 IIAQNSLQ
+37 AQDSIVNTNS
-45 YNLID
+45 ID
-50 YTQPKTFILSDIKIT
+50 YTQPKDYILA
-65 GSKYVNKSNIIDIS
+65 DIS
-79 GLKINNNIKVPGTD
+79 IKGIKFLSKSTITDISALKINQIISIPGND
-93 ISSAINKLWQ
+93 ISIAINKLWK
-103 QNLFSEIEIKY
+103 QNLFSDIKIEY
-114 DKISNDSISLNIVLK
+114 DKIINDSIYLNIILK
-129 EYPRLSKFKFI
+129 EYPRLSKFKFK
-140 GKISKSDISTL
+140 GDISKSNITTL
-151 KDDLQLMRGKILT
+151 KDDLKLMRGKVLT
-164 QNLIKNSLNKIEK
+164 QNLIKNSVNKIRK
-177 FYIDKGFY
+177 FYTDKGY
-185 NVKVNHEIIE
+185 LNVSVKHIVAK
-195 DSATANSSILI
+195 DSTSANASILI
-206 FDINKNKKVKI
+206 FDINKYDKVKI
-217 KDIIVKG
+217 KDIIVYG
-224 RKQIVNNN
+224 RKEIVNTN
-232 KSFLN
+232 KSFFN

-244 ISNYRLKKSMK
+244 ISNKRLKKRMK

-269 KFIKENYEEDKENI
+269 KFINSNYEDDKNNI
-283 ISEYN
+283 IEEYN

-297 VKDSVYVNNDNTV
+297 ISDTTYLNEDNTI
-310 TIEIVLDEGEPYLFG
+310 TIEITLEEGEPYLFG
-325 NINFVGNKKYTN
+325 DISFIGNTRYTN
-337 DELLN
+337 EQLSS
-342 QLGIDSGDV
+342 QLGIDKGEV

-360 LFGTPEGTD
+360 LFGSQEGTD

-375 DNGYLFFNATPVEV
+375 NDGYLFFNATPVEIA
-389 STNNNIIDL
+389 TNNNTIDIE
-398 DVRLYEGDQ
+398 VRLYEGEQ
-407 ARINKVAVKGNTKTQ
+407 ARLNKISVQGNTKTQ

-476 TYIVAEKS
+476 TYIVSEKS

-509 FSTRNIF
+509 FSSRNIF

-521 KPLPSGD
+521 RPLPSGD
-528 GQRLSLI
+528 GQRLSLT

-545 YNISFTEPWLG
+545 YMMSFTEPWLG
-556 GKKPTSLQV
+556 GKKPTSLSV
-565 SLFKAISSNGQQDD
+565 SLSKSVSSNGLTGDE
-579 QRQEIQVTGI
+579 RQEIQVSGL

-604 TVYNGLNYMQYK
+604 TLYNGLNFIQYK

-626 RNGVSNNVNY
+626 RNGESNNVNY
-636 NITIG
+636 QINLG
-641 RNSVDQIN
+641 RNSVDQLN
-649 FPRQGSNFLLTLK
+649 YPRQGSNFLLSIK

-667 SMFDDIDDYTSLT
+667 SMFDNVDDYSSLT

-713 EFGFLGAY
+713 EFGFLGGY
-721 NQELGIS
+721 NDQLGIS

-803 EEFDN
+803 EDFDN
-808 FNPFGV
+808 FNPFGI

-833 LDYGWGLDEV
+833 LDYGWGLDE
-843 IGNPEANGGQFHF
+843 ISGNPDANGGQFHF